1 MYKTRKLT
9 LLLMIAI
16 SVMMITY
23 CGQTDKKAVNNE
35 ASPSIKSDTTVSGT
49 TVQNPKIGEWVQKG
63 VECYGIVIMEM
74 KDKTI
79 GKSVKCKV
87 MIVKPDQVKMK
98 TIEGVSLMESLGCD
112 KIGLSYGDTWWE
124 TQGDI
129 FKTREEA
136 DNYLKEKGWF
146 IK

>member
-1 MYKTRKLT
+1 MKKIYLF
-9 LLLMIAI
+9 LLPVLMILAMAVVSCRQSSKPAALNEI
-16 SVMMITY
+16 KPVSN
-23 CGQTDKKAVNNE
+23 TDSTSSAQAVN
-35 ASPSIKSDTTVSGT
+35 K
-49 TVQNPKIGEWVQKG
+49 KIGDWVKKG
-63 VECYGIVIMEM
+63 TECYGIVIIEL
-74 KDKTI
+74 KDRTI

-87 MIVKPDQVKMK
+87 MAIKPDQVKMK
-98 TIEGVSLMESLGCD
+98 TIEGVSLMESMGCD

-129 FKTREEA
+129 FRTREEA